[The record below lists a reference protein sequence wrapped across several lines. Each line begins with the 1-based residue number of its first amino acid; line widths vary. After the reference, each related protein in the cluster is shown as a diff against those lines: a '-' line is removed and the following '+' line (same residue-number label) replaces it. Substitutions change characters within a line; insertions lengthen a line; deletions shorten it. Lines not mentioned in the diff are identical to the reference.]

1 MGIDEPPCA
10 HGAANQ
16 DGRYSIK
23 GLPPHDYQLIA
34 LEYLEPGEEG
44 DPEQLEKW
52 KASAARVTLADGEPK
67 VLTLKLT
74 Q

>member
-1 MGIDEPPCA
+1 VRMVRP
-10 HGAANQ
+10 NQ
-16 DGRYSIK
+16 DGRFSIK
-23 GLPPHDYQLIA
+23 GLPPDDYQLIA
-34 LEYLEPGEEG
+34 LEYLEAGEEG

-67 VLTLKLT
+67 VLTLKLS